1 MMVLVD
7 LAILMEVFLVEVM
20 TLHLI
25 GHSEVTAVGLVI
37 MVGME
42 VEMTSVVVLGLMVA
56 VVVPVVMRATEEN
69 LHLAI
74 LAAMARTWGPLAVD
88 TVVVG

>member
-7 LAILMEVFLVEVM
+7 LAILMKFFLAEVM

-25 GHSEVTAVGLVI
+25 SHSEVTTAGLVI

-42 VEMTSVVVLGLMVA
+42 VEMTSVVVLGVM
-56 VVVPVVMRATEEN
+56 VVPVVMRAIEEN

-74 LAAMARTWGPLAVD
+74 LAAMARTWGLLVVD
-88 TVVVG
+88 TMVVG

>member
-7 LAILMEVFLVEVM
+7 LAILMKFFLAKVM

-25 GHSEVTAVGLVI
+25 SHSEVTTAGLVI

-42 VEMTSVVVLGLMVA
+42 VEMTSVVVLGVM
-56 VVVPVVMRATEEN
+56 VVPVVMRAIEEN

-74 LAAMARTWGPLAVD
+74 LAAMARTWGLLVVD
-88 TVVVG
+88 TMVVG

>member
-25 GHSEVTAVGLVI
+25 GHSEVTEVGLVI

-42 VEMTSVVVLGLMVA
+42 VEMTSVVVLGVM
-56 VVVPVVMRATEEN
+56 VVPVVMRAIEEN

-74 LAAMARTWGPLAVD
+74 LAAMARTWGLLVVD
-88 TVVVG
+88 TMVVG

>member
-42 VEMTSVVVLGLMVA
+42 VEMTSVVVLGVM
-56 VVVPVVMRATEEN
+56 VVPVVMRAIEEN

-74 LAAMARTWGPLAVD
+74 LAAMARTWGLLVVD
-88 TVVVG
+88 TMVVG